1 VSRQLWPADGT
12 ARALGGFRNELP
24 TPQLIGLLCSLIKVN
39 RPAMLWAVISGFGTD
54 YPSGDIRFHGESWR
68 VTGPSSDIGVLALI
82 GDFWPPLRA

>member
-39 RPAMLWAVISGFGTD
+39 RPAMLSAVISGFGTD
-54 YPSGDIRFHGESWR
+54 FPSEDVSFHGEFWR
-68 VTGPSSDIGVLALI
+68 VTGPLQDIGNPALMTLAV
-82 GDFWPPLRA
+82 